1 MSFLDELK
9 RARQHGEEA
18 MDVDYRIV
26 LARVKEA
33 CKDEAFKGN
42 NRWREAA
49 SAGPVV
55 LPTDPQLRAKYLA
68 RLKADLS
75 GLNVGTSPSGD
86 FLDISWPE
94 LT

>member
-9 RARQHGEEA
+9 RAKQHGEEA
-18 MDVDYRIV
+18 AEVDYRMI
-26 LARVKEA
+26 LARVKVA

-42 NRWREAA
+42 NRWREAQ

-68 RLKADLS
+68 RLKIDLS
-75 GLNVGTSPSGD
+75 GLNVETSLSGD